1 MMNDLQQAIKMI
13 HNKSAELG
21 LDFLSTAEWLQAHRE
36 EMSAVECKLFR
47 VFMTEGQKMFAVV

>member
-1 MMNDLQQAIKMI
+1 MNDLQQAIKMI

-21 LDFLSTAEWLQAHRE
+21 VSFFSAAEWLQAHRE
-36 EMSAVECKLFR
+36 EMSANECKLFR

>member
-21 LDFLSTAEWLQAHRE
+21 LDFLSAAEWLQAHRE